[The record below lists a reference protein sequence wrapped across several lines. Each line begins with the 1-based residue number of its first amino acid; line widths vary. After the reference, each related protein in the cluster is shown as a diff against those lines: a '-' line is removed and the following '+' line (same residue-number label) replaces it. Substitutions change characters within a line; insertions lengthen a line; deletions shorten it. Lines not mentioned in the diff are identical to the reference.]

1 MAIASR
7 KPPAER
13 PGVPIENRNF
23 LSPTGFMFALK
34 RSPGVAFF
42 CNQANIPS
50 LDLGIAEQPTY
61 LKNIDVPG
69 DKIQFGDL
77 NLRFLVDEDLMNY
90 MEIQNWIR
98 GLGYPEKISEF
109 ADLENQAVLGRETK
123 FGQSGDDIYSDATLQ
138 ILSNNLVPQ
147 FQVVFSDCF
156 PYSLST
162 VTFDATDT
170 DIEYFTADVSFK
182 YTIYRITDLE
192 NKNLT

>member
-23 LSPTGFMFALK
+23 LSPTGFKFALK

-61 LKNIDVPG
+61 LKNIDIPG

-77 NLRFLVDEDLMNY
+77 NLRFLVDEDLVNY

-98 GLGYPEKISEF
+98 GLGFPDSMKEF
-109 ADLENQAVLGRETK
+109 NDLEKENILGMNK
-123 FGQSGDDIYSDATLQ
+123 FGQEGDNIYSDGTLQ
-138 ILSNNLVPQ
+138 ILSSNLVPS
-147 FQVVFSDCF
+147 FQVVFNDLF
-156 PYSLST
+156 PYTLST

-182 YTIYRITDLE
+182 YTIY
-192 NKNLT
+192 NLTDMENNLL

>member
-13 PGVPIENRNF
+13 PGVPIPNRNF
-23 LSPTGFMFALK
+23 LSPTGFKFALK

-109 ADLENQAVLGRETK
+109 ADLENQSVLGKEVK

-138 ILSNNLVPQ
+138 VLSNNLVPQ

-192 NKNLT
+192 NNNLT